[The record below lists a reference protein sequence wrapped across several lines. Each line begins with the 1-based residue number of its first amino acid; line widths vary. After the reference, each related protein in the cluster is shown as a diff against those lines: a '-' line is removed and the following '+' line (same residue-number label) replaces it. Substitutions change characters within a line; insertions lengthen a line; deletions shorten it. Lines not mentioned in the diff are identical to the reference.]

1 MDSRREEE
9 RLREES
15 GREWGSIPPVDKGE
29 GWKGRGGEGRVKEG
43 SKPRNPDQESAG
55 RTRRKLAEGGD
66 AGPGQGGNSDERGGV
81 GLEGEAVALILS

>member
-1 MDSRREEE
+1 M
-9 RLREES
+9 
-15 GREWGSIPPVDKGE
+15 
-29 GWKGRGGEGRVKEG
+29 KEG

-55 RTRRKLAEGGD
+55 RTRRKLAERGD